1 MLTGFP
7 VVQMPRMLF
16 SYALLCFALAGSSAT
31 QTDSHRDTKPVIA
44 HGTNQKPVPPPQPD
58 YGPGILH
65 RAAFNPNLGIERT
78 DAIVNNDDLKTADK
92 NDPVEGLYPRCL
104 HWSSPRCFKACLRF
118 SSGESEGAGPGHI

>member
-1 MLTGFP
+1 
-7 VVQMPRMLF
+7 MPRMLF

-44 HGTNQKPVPPPQPD
+44 HGTNQKPVPPQPD

-65 RAAFNPNLGIERT
+65 HAAFNPNLGIERT

-92 NDPVEGLYPRCL
+92 NDPVEGRLYLVRRKAIVS
-104 HWSSPRCFKACLRF
+104 HDYASSNSRELIIVTR
-118 SSGESEGAGPGHI
+118 